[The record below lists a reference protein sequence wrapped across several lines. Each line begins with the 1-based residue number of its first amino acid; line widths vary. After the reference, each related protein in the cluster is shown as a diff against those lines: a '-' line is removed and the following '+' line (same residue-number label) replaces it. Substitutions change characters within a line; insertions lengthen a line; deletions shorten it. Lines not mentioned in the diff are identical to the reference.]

1 MSSAFFGKN
10 SILTSSEKAKRD
22 SFRNKYFTSKK
33 YNKQIILYSNSR
45 FGVNNNSSED
55 TNYTDYN
62 YIIEYFNNTK
72 CLSNNDII
80 YNNAGD
86 IYIGN
91 YMSKKLN
98 SNNESCKNNY
108 FKNNYNIGG
117 DNVKIKDN
125 NKKTLCNID

>member
-10 SILTSSEKAKRD
+10 SILTSSEKAKQD

-33 YNKQIILYSNSR
+33 YNKQMILYNFSNISD
-45 FGVNNNSSED
+45 N
-55 TNYTDYN
+55 TNYADYN

-72 CLSNNDII
+72 CLSNNNII
-80 YNNAGD
+80 HNTAGD